1 MASPIAIELLLVG
14 RLCYGSRCRWSL
26 VWVCGCFP
34 LIILAA
40 GTESPRRARAYG
52 DEDRIGQGGVCM
64 RVREEREC
72 STSKV
77 AVGGA
82 CANDEC
88 KDEFGSGLIELPEV
102 LKIQ

>member
-1 MASPIAIELLLVG
+1 
-14 RLCYGSRCRWSL
+14 
-26 VWVCGCFP
+26 
-34 LIILAA
+34 
-40 GTESPRRARAYG
+40 
-52 DEDRIGQGGVCM
+52 M

-77 AVGGA
+77 AVSGA